1 MNIMDILSNLPDNK
15 NNLSNKIAKAN
26 EIRRIKSRSTD
37 FISQILNFVGEE
49 NNYISNGLSWSSR
62 TVDEQKISEE
72 DKKELINVLVS
83 EIKSLPEKLKS
94 ELNNFFEETKET
106 KETKEDENKKT
117 DSDSS
122 ATVTVS
128 AEPVKASTMFGY

>member
-1 MNIMDILSNLPDNK
+1 MDILSNLPDNK

-26 EIRRIKSRSTD
+26 EIRRIKSRTTD

-72 DKKELINVLVS
+72 DKKELINILVS
-83 EIKSLPEKLKS
+83 EIKSLPEKLKA

-106 KETKEDENKKT
+106 KEDEDKKT

>member
-62 TVDEQKISEE
+62 AVDEQKISEE

-106 KETKEDENKKT
+106 KEDENKKT
-117 DSDSS
+117 DSDNDT
-122 ATVTVS
+122 TVTVS

>member
-26 EIRRIKSRSTD
+26 EIRRIKSRTTD

-72 DKKELINVLVS
+72 DKKELINILVS

-106 KETKEDENKKT
+106 KEDEDKKT

>member
-62 TVDEQKISEE
+62 PIDGQKISEE

-94 ELNNFFEETKET
+94 ELNNFFEETKED
-106 KETKEDENKKT
+106 EDKKT

-122 ATVTVS
+122 ATITVS

>member
-26 EIRRIKSRSTD
+26 EIRRIKSRTTD

-106 KETKEDENKKT
+106 KEDEDKKT
-117 DSDSS
+117 DSDSGT
-122 ATVTVS
+122 AVTIS
-128 AEPVKASTMFGY
+128 TEPVKGSTMFGY

>member
-1 MNIMDILSNLPDNK
+1 MDILSNLPDNK

-26 EIRRIKSRSTD
+26 EIRRIKSRTID

-106 KETKEDENKKT
+106 KEDEDKKT

>member
-26 EIRRIKSRSTD
+26 EIRRIKSRTTD

-72 DKKELINVLVS
+72 DKKELINILVS
-83 EIKSLPEKLKS
+83 EIKSLPEKLKA

-106 KETKEDENKKT
+106 KEDEDKKT

>member
-1 MNIMDILSNLPDNK
+1 MNIMDILNNLPDNK

-26 EIRRIKSRSTD
+26 EIRRIKSRTTD

-106 KETKEDENKKT
+106 KEDEDKKT
-117 DSDSS
+117 DSDSGT
-122 ATVTVS
+122 TVTIS
-128 AEPVKASTMFGY
+128 TEPVKASTMFGY

>member
-1 MNIMDILSNLPDNK
+1 MDILSNLPDNK

-26 EIRRIKSRSTD
+26 EIRRIKSRTTN
-37 FISQILNFVGEE
+37 FISQVLDFVGEE

-62 TVDEQKISEE
+62 PIDGQKISEE

-83 EIKSLPEKLKS
+83 EIKSLPEKLKA
-94 ELNNFFEETKET
+94 ELNNFFEET

-117 DSDSS
+117 DSDSNT
-122 ATVTVS
+122 TVTIS

>member
-26 EIRRIKSRSTD
+26 EIRRIKSRTID

-106 KETKEDENKKT
+106 KEDEDKKT

>member
-26 EIRRIKSRSTD
+26 EIRRIKSRTTD

-62 TVDEQKISEE
+62 PIDDQKISEK

-106 KETKEDENKKT
+106 KEDEDKKT

-122 ATVTVS
+122 TTVTVS
-128 AEPVKASTMFGY
+128 AEPVKGSTMFGY

>member
-26 EIRRIKSRSTD
+26 EIRRIKSRTID

-94 ELNNFFEETKET
+94 ELNNFFEETKED
-106 KETKEDENKKT
+106 EDKKT